1 MTTTPTIEPE
11 EIYISQIKLSP
22 IYQNRDPRAELE
34 KAGSE
39 RRLKEH
45 VRDLA
50 NDLKANG
57 LSKPVTIFLI
67 KGKYYLV
74 GGHHRLEAAKKL
86 EWSTIEAYVTRGTK
100 EEAVIASYQEN
111 LIPDKPLSS
120 KERTQNA
127 WSALTSNETAHYRSI
142 ASSSGR
148 DAGVVLGVS
157 EAVIRQIRNALN
169 ELAKK
174 ALNRRGLFDVGE
186 PIEKSYT
193 KEELM
198 KWWLT
203 NSPLNYSPE
212 DAFNQWWQARQLLET
227 KGDMPQSY
235 QRCVSEYERL
245 VMDTIEEMQDDDRN
259 DEACVQAL
267 KNVSNRIQ
275 HSPHRYD
282 STQDND
288 AGRN

>member
-1 MTTTPTIEPE
+1 VTTTPTIEPE

-22 IYQNRDPRAELE
+22 IYQNRDPKAELD

-57 LSKPVTIFLI
+57 LRNPVTIFLI

-157 EAVIRQIRNALN
+157 EAVIRQMRNALN

-227 KGDMPQSY
+227 KGDRPKSY

-245 VMDTIEEMQDDDRN
+245 LMDAIEEMQDDVRN

-275 HSPHRYD
+275 HSPHR
-282 STQDND
+282 
-288 AGRN
+288 

>member
-22 IYQNRDPRAELE
+22 IYQNRDPKAELD

-57 LSKPVTIFLI
+57 LRNPVTIFLI

-157 EAVIRQIRNALN
+157 EAVIRQMRNALN

-212 DAFNQWWQARQLLET
+212 DAFNQWWQARQLLVT
-227 KGDMPQSY
+227 KGDRPQSY
-235 QRCVSEYERL
+235 QRYVSEYERL
-245 VMDTIEEMQDDDRN
+245 LMDAIEEMQDDDRN

-275 HSPHRYD
+275 HSTHR
-282 STQDND
+282 
-288 AGRN
+288 

>member
-1 MTTTPTIEPE
+1 VTTTPTIEPE

-22 IYQNRDPRAELE
+22 IYQNRDPKAELD

-57 LSKPVTIFLI
+57 LRNPVTIFLI

-157 EAVIRQIRNALN
+157 EAVIRQMRNALN

-212 DAFNQWWQARQLLET
+212 DAFNQWWQARQLLVT
-227 KGDMPQSY
+227 KGDRPQSY
-235 QRCVSEYERL
+235 QRYVSEYERL
-245 VMDTIEEMQDDDRN
+245 LMDAIEEMQDDDRN

-275 HSPHRYD
+275 HSPHR
-282 STQDND
+282 
-288 AGRN
+288 